1 MTITLKQE
9 PVFTIEVNGQE
20 LTGFTVESEW
30 EGFKKMRRGPEFVI
44 LATTKA
50 VPAFTM
56 VFSDLLKSF
65 MEGKPASGEYC
76 ALMASPSLHGPMTPP
91 KPPAPFDLAAH
102 LRRQF
107 EFSQRTFGPGPRV
120 KMVTDHI
127 EKELVEVRD
136 SNGDLEEWVDL
147 ILLSLDGALR
157 TGAPAEQIIHAI
169 VAKQTTNEGRTWP
182 DWRTEPADQAIE
194 HVRKPGGEA

>member
-1 MTITLKQE
+1 MTITLQQE
-9 PVFTIEVNGQE
+9 PIFTIQVNGQQ
-20 LTGFTVESEW
+20 LTGFTIESEW
-30 EGFKKMRRGPEFVI
+30 EGFKKLKRGDQVVI
-44 LATTKA
+44 LATSKA
-50 VPAFTM
+50 QSAVSKALGGMLKRWLDEEPAQDEF
-56 VFSDLLKSF
+56 FPIS
-65 MEGKPASGEYC
+65 
-76 ALMASPSLHGPMTPP
+76 ASPDLHEQLMPP
-91 KPPAPFDLAAH
+91 KPPAVFDLAAH

-127 EKELVEVRD
+127 AKELIEVID

-169 VAKQTTNEGRTWP
+169 VAKQTTNEGRVWP
-182 DWRTEPADQAIE
+182 DWRSEPADQAIE
-194 HVRKPGGEA
+194 HVRTAGGEA